1 MHWIELNTLDQLNQI
16 RELSRQRPQV
26 IFKHSTR
33 CSISSMALNRLQR
46 AEVSESADFYLLD
59 LLRFRSVS
67 DQVADDFSV
76 HHESPQVL
84 LIKNGECIYDESH
97 TGIGM
102 ADILEQISLS

>member
-1 MHWIELNTLDQLNQI
+1 MHWIELNNLEQLNQI

-33 CSISSMALNRLQR
+33 CSVSSMALNRLQR
-46 AEVSESADFYLLD
+46 AEVAASADFYLLD

-102 ADILEQISLS
+102 TDILEQISLS